1 MSYDIN
7 AYYTGAPTRE
17 QRRSMY
23 GLSWKEKYAADK
35 DRKLKALAA
44 GKTSTE
50 ANAIA
55 YSHQIAYNATPRGKS
70 KISAWKKSPAGKES
84 QKMASRRYLEKMMAD
99 PDSAA
104 LIKERRRLAAQKYR
118 AKVKIAIEEKKARE
132 AAMVADLVDDN
143 Q

>member
-7 AYYTGAPTRE
+7 AYYTGAPTRQ

-23 GLSWKEKYAADK
+23 GLNWKQKYAADK
-35 DRKLKALAA
+35 DRKLKAIAD
-44 GKTSTE
+44 GKSIAE

-55 YSHQIAYNATPRGKS
+55 YSHQYAYMKSSGGKE
-70 KISAWKKSPAGKES
+70 KIDAWKKSPVGKES

-99 PDSAA
+99 PDTAA
-104 LIKERRRLAAQKYR
+104 IVKERRRIASKKYR
-118 AKVKIAIEEKKARE
+118 DKVKIALEEKKARE
-132 AAMVADLVDDN
+132 AAMVADLVDD